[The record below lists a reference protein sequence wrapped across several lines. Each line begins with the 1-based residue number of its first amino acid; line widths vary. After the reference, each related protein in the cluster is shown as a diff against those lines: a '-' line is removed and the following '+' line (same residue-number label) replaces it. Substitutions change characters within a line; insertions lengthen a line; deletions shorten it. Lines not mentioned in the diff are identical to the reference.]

1 MNARE
6 GELPR
11 DPDRVGW
18 AHPDQPAPSGSA
30 SRLAKPVP
38 LADHERRVPFDLD
51 RLSSSALE
59 LLFARL
65 LEATGLERQPR
76 AASREHRFDEWTSKD
91 GSERWVVELK
101 NRLGPTRLRDAA
113 LELAGARQLLT
124 ANHALL
130 LTTDTITDDKVLK
143 VLADLQ
149 VELWDRAVLDR
160 QLAEHPAVIA
170 DFEAERQRGAGPR
183 VAGRLA
189 IHALSLRNFRGIEA
203 LDLDIERAGPVLVLH
218 GSNGAGKSA
227 ILSAIAMLLSR
238 LVRQIISPKGKPRPP
253 KPSDLRSG
261 TTEGMLSLRADVEGH
276 EITWS
281 LTLGRGKAH
290 TDLSALAEVTAAI
303 RHALEITPDTS
314 IPLPVHYPVNRAV
327 LDIPKRIRGK
337 HDFSQLGAY
346 EGALGPGWSDF
357 RLFFEW
363 FRQRED
369 LENERRTTEPDH
381 RDRQLEAVRS
391 AIEALLPDVSELR
404 IRRKPLRMTVNKGEQ
419 ALAIDQLSDG
429 EKCLLAMTGDLA
441 RRLAIANPSSAE
453 PHQASAVVLIDE
465 VELHLHPT
473 WQRDVIPR
481 LLETFPGCQFIVTTH
496 SAPVLGRVDRRSVAR
511 IDRGRLLVGGPQ
523 TRGRDTSAILAD
535 EMGLPRHPQEI
546 EQRFQRI
553 SQLVDEEQLEA
564 ARAEIDT
571 LLAEGFLGEGDAE
584 IVRLRAMIDFLD
596 ASPPRQP
603 EERLGRRV
611 RCARAP
617 R

>member
-1 MNARE
+1 M
-6 GELPR
+6 
-11 DPDRVGW
+11 
-18 AHPDQPAPSGSA
+18 
-30 SRLAKPVP
+30 
-38 LADHERRVPFDLD
+38 PFDLH

-59 LLFARL
+59 LLFTRL
-65 LEATGLERQPR
+65 LEATGLERRPR
-76 AASREHRFDEWTSKD
+76 AAASREHRFDEWTSPD

-101 NRLGPTRLRDAA
+101 NRLGPTRLRDTA
-113 LELAGARQLLT
+113 LELAGARQLI
-124 ANHALL
+124 AADHALL
-130 LTTDTITDDKVLK
+130 LTTDAISDDKVRK

-149 VELWDRAVLDR
+149 VELWDRAVLEQR
-160 QLAEHPAVIA
+160 LAEHPAVLA
-170 DFEAERQRGAGPR
+170 DFEAERQRGAALR

-238 LVRQIISPKGKPRPP
+238 LTHQVASPKGKAPP
-253 KPSDLRSG
+253 PSPSDLRNG
-261 TTEGMLSLRADVEGH
+261 TSEGMLSLRADVEGH
-276 EITWS
+276 EVTWS

-290 TDLSALAEVTAAI
+290 TDLSALSEVTAAV
-303 RHALEITPDTS
+303 RHALETTPDTS
-314 IPLPVHYPVNRAV
+314 IPLSVYYPVNRAV
-327 LDIPKRIRGK
+327 LDIPRRIRGK

-346 EGALGPGWSDF
+346 QGALVAGSRDF

-369 LENERRTTEPDH
+369 LENERRTTEPEH

-391 AIEALLPDVSELR
+391 AIEALLPGVSTLR
-404 IRRKPLRMTVNKGEQ
+404 IRRTPLRMTVNKGGQE
-419 ALAIDQLSDG
+419 LAIDQLSDG

-441 RRLAIANPSSAE
+441 RRLAIANPSSLE
-453 PHQASAVVLIDE
+453 PHHASAVVLIDE

-511 IDRGRLLVGGPQ
+511 IDRGRLFVDGPQ

-535 EMGLPRHPQEI
+535 EMGLPRHPPEI
-546 EQRFQRI
+546 EQRFRQI
-553 SQLVDEEQLEA
+553 SRLVDEEQLAA
-564 ARAEIDT
+564 ARTEIDA
-571 LLAEGFLGEGDAE
+571 LLAEGFLGEDDAE
-584 IVRLRAMIDFLD
+584 IVRLRTMIDFLD
-596 ASPPRQP
+596 A
-603 EERLGRRV
+603 
-611 RCARAP
+611 
-617 R
+617 